1 YKMIV
6 SQLKKVRNISPG
18 IRKITKI
25 VQNEIRYDNDD
36 SLLKPLSRDTDNLD
50 GMNVLLGILDE
61 YHTSAT
67 TEMMEVLESS
77 QGQQPQPL
85 ILIISTAG
93 FKLNGPMY
101 SQEYPYIKKIL
112 SGEEIN
118 DNYFAIC
125 YEQDDIKE
133 INKEKLW
140 IKSNPLLEVAARKDV
155 MSKNIKKKLT
165 EARAK
170 NDLGPTVV
178 KNFNM
183 WQNASKESFLK
194 GEEWAACAIELEPFI
209 TGKDA
214 YIGVDLSRT
223 TDLTAVSWI
232 VPYVD
237 EEGNNR

>member
-1 YKMIV
+1 
-6 SQLKKVRNISPG
+6 
-18 IRKITKI
+18 
-25 VQNEIRYDNDD
+25 
-36 SLLKPLSRDTDNLD
+36 
-50 GMNVLLGILDE
+50 
-61 YHTSAT
+61 
-67 TEMMEVLESS
+67 
-77 QGQQPQPL
+77 
-85 ILIISTAG
+85 
-93 FKLNGPMY
+93 
-101 SQEYPYIKKIL
+101 IKKIL

-237 EEGNNR
+237 EEGNNRFYVNSHSFVGTKEGLENKMKRDKIDYSALETEGFCTITTKESGIIDYKDVINFIHSLVERFNFNVKGIFYDEWSAAPFITELEDLYPLVAVRQGWKTL